1 MNRQITKKQYVIID
15 MLIFAIILCVL
26 EAASRW
32 ALDLFPR
39 ELFTISVVLPIALIA
54 MMRHGAWGI
63 GLAMLGGAVY
73 CIANNASIDVY
84 IIYIFGNAF
93 VAVNLLWFK
102 KAGKDKLIQS
112 TGLIVLYVIMG
123 YVSMNLGRS
132 IFALIFGYPQFF
144 ATMVR
149 YFTTDALSAVMSII
163 IILIAR
169 RQDGVFEDQMVYL
182 RRRAAEE
189 EQRNA
194 NKA

>member
-1 MNRQITKKQYVIID
+1 MNRQITKKQYVLID
-15 MLIFAIILCVL
+15 ILIFAIILCVL

-39 ELFTISVVLPIALIA
+39 ELFTISVVLPITLIA
-54 MMRHGAWGI
+54 MMRHGAWGAA
-63 GLAMLGGAVY
+63 LAMLGGAVY
-73 CIANNASIDVY
+73 CLANNASIDVY
-84 IIYIFGNAF
+84 IVYIFGNAC
-93 VAVNLLWFK
+93 VAINLLWFK
-102 KAGKDKLIQS
+102 KAGKDKLMQS
-112 TGLIVLYVIMG
+112 TGLIVLYVITG

-132 IFALIFGYPQFF
+132 VLALIFGYPQFF

-194 NKA
+194 NEA